1 MTLGHNFGIL
11 RERVRGKLRLHKSA
25 NAMKREIASNSTVT
39 FVEYVRL
46 IGRLRDF
53 CTAVIVYRLYGNEP
67 AISAG
72 LFFGPSLIRTA

>member
-1 MTLGHNFGIL
+1 M
-11 RERVRGKLRLHKSA
+11 R
-25 NAMKREIASNSTVT
+25 TVT

-53 CTAVIVYRLYGNEP
+53 CTAFIVYRLYGNEP
-67 AISAG
+67 AIYAG